1 MTFPSDHGPSAHRES
16 QSDARRASVRPPRD
30 PAGPKSSR
38 SSPPSQSKI
47 HARAPSESHPAEGAG
62 RTDRERTAPGLGG
75 PGRSLPAK
83 PKRSTP
89 PPPQPPP
96 SRQLFASRRTLGNEA
111 APDFEGPADILL
123 RVSVHAG
130 GESLTYIHEFVGHY
144 AKERYRGSVAESVD
158 LAAFEL
164 LGNGISYGSVS
175 SPVILEIAE
184 QKPWVLIR
192 VSNDA
197 IGARTRRL
205 LEQVARLTRDA
216 QGTYVDQVQRSVAS
230 AGGRALLGL
239 ARVAHEGGMK
249 IDARVTG
256 DRVLVTAYRRA

>member
-1 MTFPSDHGPSAHRES
+1 M
-16 QSDARRASVRPPRD
+16 
-30 PAGPKSSR
+30 
-38 SSPPSQSKI
+38 
-47 HARAPSESHPAEGAG
+47 
-62 RTDRERTAPGLGG
+62 
-75 PGRSLPAK
+75 
-83 PKRSTP
+83 
-89 PPPQPPP
+89 
-96 SRQLFASRRTLGNEA
+96 
-111 APDFEGPADILL
+111 LL

-130 GESLTYIHEFVGHY
+130 GESLTYIHEFVGHF

-184 QKPWVLIR
+184 QKPWVLVR

-205 LEQVARLTRDA
+205 LEQIARLTRDA